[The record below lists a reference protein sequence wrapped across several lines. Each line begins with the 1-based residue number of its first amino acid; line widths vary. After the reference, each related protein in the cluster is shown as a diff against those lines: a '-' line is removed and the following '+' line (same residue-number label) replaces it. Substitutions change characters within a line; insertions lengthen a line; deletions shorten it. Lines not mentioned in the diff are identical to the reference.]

1 MDVAALPIPTK
12 AGRHNAFTFIEVT
25 AALAIASIAL
35 LGLLHLHLLSLQTA
49 DTAQTMAQAVLLAE
63 ERLAEVACSE
73 RPEIGTRTGTVET
86 NGARFAWRTEV
97 THFDPLRLHRP
108 DTLRRVRVNVTWR
121 GGVRSEGVQITS
133 CIADRRVYE

>member
-1 MDVAALPIPTK
+1 MAALAIPTK
-12 AGRHNAFTFIEVT
+12 AGRQNAFTFIEVA

-35 LGLLHLHLLSLQTA
+35 LGLLHLHLLSLRTA
-49 DTAQTMAQAVLLAE
+49 GTAQTMAQAVLLAE
-63 ERLAEVACSE
+63 EKLAEALCSE

-97 THFDPLRLHRP
+97 THFDPLRLHQAN
-108 DTLRRVRVNVTWR
+108 TLRRVRVNVTWR
-121 GGVRSEGVQITS
+121 GGVGSEGVQMTT